1 MINLLKEKVLTKAN
15 KNKALVFSEALIIL
29 KRRQLAGFKTSY
41 HKNKTDSQLLLDDC
55 TCDYCKNLKK
65 YVNIKLNHHRLK
77 KRIYNETIPMDSS
90 EFMHTISKV
99 QELEEEFKYHKRL
112 KDNIKKELK
121 LEL

>member
-1 MINLLKEKVLTKAN
+1 
-15 KNKALVFSEALIIL
+15 
-29 KRRQLAGFKTSY
+29 
-41 HKNKTDSQLLLDDC
+41 
-55 TCDYCKNLKK
+55 
-65 YVNIKLNHHRLK
+65 
-77 KRIYNETIPMDSS
+77 MDSS